1 MSPLRI
7 EYGKDAAA
15 THHPSRASDDVRLQI
30 TQGAVI
36 HSGVSGIH
44 KSEHPTMRR
53 FLRSAAILALTLG
66 VAFTVRGQSAAQ
78 DVAPASEPTA
88 KTATSTVPAAT
99 KVGPI
104 LDRYEKA
111 IGGREAWEK
120 FTSQVMMG
128 TIDVPS
134 ANLTGTVLIH
144 EKAPSKFMTAVI
156 INGATFQQG
165 FDGIQGWTDDP
176 KNGLRDQTGP
186 ELAESKR
193 GADFLHAFKMRRV
206 YASMKVT
213 GTEKIGDRD
222 AYVVEAAVPE
232 GGDPT
237 RMYFDMR
244 TGLLLRVISQNHDA
258 DGVTQLSEEFD
269 DYRDID
275 GVKIPFVW
283 RQTVGETTYTLT
295 FSEVHHNVD
304 LGDSE
309 FAKPAAQ

>member
-1 MSPLRI
+1 MAPLRI

-15 THHPSRASDDVRLQI
+15 TLLPSRASNDVSFQI
-30 TQGAVI
+30 TLVAVI
-36 HSGVSGIH
+36 HSGVSVIH
-44 KSEHPTMRR
+44 QNEHRATRR
-53 FLRSAAILALTLG
+53 FFRLATIFALALGAT
-66 VAFTVRGQSAAQ
+66 FTVRGQAAQ
-78 DVAPASEPTA
+78 DVAPAAPATA
-88 KTATSTVPAAT
+88 NTAASTVPEGT

-111 IGGREAWEK
+111 IGGRAAWGK

-128 TIDVPS
+128 TIEVPS

-144 EKAPSKFMTAVI
+144 EKAPNKFMTAVI
-156 INGATFQQG
+156 INGATFQGG
-165 FDGIQGWTDDP
+165 FDGTQGWTDDP

-206 YASMKVT
+206 YESMKVT

-222 AYVVEAAVPE
+222 TYVVEAAVPE

-237 RMYFDMR
+237 RMYFDTK

-258 DGVTQLSEEFD
+258 DGVTQLSEEFE

-275 GVKIPFVW
+275 GVKIPYVW
-283 RQTVGETTYTLT
+283 RQTVGETSYTLT